1 MAKSKYTTLRNQ
13 AGGFAKTGNATD
25 ASLSDVQNETLD
37 TLKQLNVEKAK
48 GQKIDEALRDDLIKK
63 LKLYRDELKLRKEA
77 RDVVQEQVDGLD
89 EVLSIGEK
97 IKHNISK
104 VQKIS
109 SKTADGFAQMGY
121 QAASIASKIEQQAYQ
136 TKEGAKAARDGVKQM
151 ESYSSTVTKAMRE
164 FKTGKIDADQLT
176 SRIKYAGEEM
186 ESFLD
191 TLDLSNSE
199 MRELYNSIKLSSD
212 AAQNLN
218 KSFAEGK
225 QALKDMKKGIGEI
238 ASSAGSGI
246 PGVSGL
252 VSALSSI
259 GTVGMIGAIAGIT
272 LALSELVGYVRDVM
286 GIKGLSGMSK
296 VGIEMK
302 YEMAMGIASL
312 NEGLAKTT
320 MQLGQSIQLSGTM
333 KANMVKLG
341 VSADD
346 FTEATTKA
354 SNNLG
359 LMGKDAQTAG
369 ADIAMYSKRTGASA
383 DDLDKISNSFR
394 IVGDLS
400 GKSAVNTLG
409 MAESVAKTAGLPV
422 NALFKD
428 LAESSELFLQN
439 NYGNEKSMIKQ
450 VATLRVMGLA
460 AQKVLQAGQKMV
472 LNYKDS
478 IKSEMQL
485 SALMGKQIDLSRVR
499 QKFASGDTPGAMLA
513 LQEQLKGIDL
523 NKMNAFQ
530 RQSLQDATGMDMDTI
545 MKTGKGGKGG
555 KLETDQQKMVGSITN
570 LQTALIGSM
579 DKYWK
584 DGISIA
590 GLSAAAAT
598 ALWDANA
605 AKKQAEL
612 QANADKNL
620 DEAKNKL
627 GDILIAL
634 GLVLAGAAAYK
645 LAGPLLKKL
654 GTKVTTKVAGAFGRK
669 AVGEVAETGV
679 KKFSQKQILSGF
691 AGKEARDVALK
702 SAGKSAA
709 TKVATAGVKTAVK
722 TTSTLA
728 KLGKGLLKGGA
739 IGILGTAA
747 SMAGEHFGGEREAQ
761 GMQEADR
768 GKVNQGKA
776 LKAGATALEYGGYGA
791 AIGSVVPVIGTAVGG
806 AIGGV
811 IGGIKGVFDNWFSED
826 AKKQEALL
834 KEAEEKKKADAEAAK
849 LQKELGEAEKI
860 INGGEEIFRAALMA
874 QLLEVT
880 RLLDILAIEADSDF
894 TGNSQVYLD
903 GKKIT
908 SGLYNKASA
917 LYAANSQTKP

>member
-1 MAKSKYTTLRNQ
+1 MAKSKYTSLRNE
-13 AGGFAKTGNATD
+13 AGGFAKTSNATD
-25 ASLSDVQNETLD
+25 ESLGDVQRETLA

-48 GQKIDEALRDDLIKK
+48 GQKIDEALKKDLVEK
-63 LKLYRDELKLRKEA
+63 LKLYTKELKLRNDAKDLVDEEIAGSNEA
-77 RDVVQEQVDGLD
+77 
-89 EVLSIGEK
+89 LSIAK
-97 IKHNISK
+97 KMSRNQTLIRSQSN
-104 VQKIS
+104 
-109 SKTADGFAQMGY
+109 KTAQSFNAMEGLVGKIGLKLDK
-121 QAASIASKIEQQAYQ
+121 QAFK
-136 TKEGAKAARDGVKQM
+136 TKEGAAAAREANKAMG
-151 ESYSSTVTKAMRE
+151 SYGDTVTKAMRE
-164 FKTGKIDADQLT
+164 FKTGKIDADALA

-186 ESFLD
+186 DSFLD
-191 TLDLSNSE
+191 TLDLTNAE
-199 MRELYNSIKLSSD
+199 TKKLYNEM
-212 AAQNLN
+212 
-218 KSFAEGK
+218 KSVAGATHETTKAFSEGK
-225 QALKDMKKGIGEI
+225 QALKDMKKGLTDVVSE
-238 ASSAGSGI
+238 AAGGI

-252 VSALSSI
+252 ASAISMI
-259 GTVGMIGAIAGIT
+259 GTVGVVGTIFALGAAFAQLAEYLMDVYGVAGLYSKQT
-272 LALSELVGYVRDVM
+272 ETQKELNLELTKS
-286 GIKGLSGMSK
+286 INGLNRELTEQSF
-296 VGIEMK
+296 
-302 YEMAMGIASL
+302 A
-312 NEGLAKTT
+312 
-320 MQLGQSIQLSGTM
+320 LGQTIALGGQM
-333 KANMVKLG
+333 RANMAKLG
-341 VSADD
+341 VSGQEFANS
-346 FTEATTKA
+346 TKYA

-359 LMGKDAQTAG
+359 LAGKNAQEVG
-369 ADIAMYSKRTGASA
+369 ANISMMAARTGVSSDQLGNIA
-383 DDLDKISNSFR
+383 NTFR
-394 IVGDLS
+394 DIGDLS
-400 GKSAVNTLG
+400 GKAAADTLG
-409 MAESVAKTAGLPV
+409 MAESVAKTVGIPV
-422 NALFKD
+422 NAMFED

-485 SALMGKQIDLSRVR
+485 SALLGKQVDLSQVR
-499 QKFASGDTPGAMLA
+499 QKFASGDAAGAAQA
-513 LQEQLKGIDL
+513 LQQQLKGIDL
-523 NKMNAFQ
+523 NKMNMFQ
-530 RQSLQDATGMDMDTI
+530 RQALQEATGMDMDTI
-545 MKTGKGGKGG
+545 MKTGKGGKEG
-555 KLETDQQKMVGSITN
+555 KLETEQSKMAGSIVDLGNTLTN
-570 LQTALIGSM
+570 ALTKTGINIATINKTAADTFFTAKVTEAQANKRADFDKKMLDFM
-579 DKYWK
+579 DK
-584 DGISIA
+584 A
-590 GLSAAAAT
+590 
-598 ALWDANA
+598 
-605 AKKQAEL
+605 
-612 QANADKNL
+612 
-620 DEAKNKL
+620 
-627 GDILIAL
+627 LIAL
-634 GLVLAGAAAYK
+634 AALAAGTLIAGAFGK
-645 LAGPLLKKL
+645 GPMKFLGNMMKK
-654 GTKVTTKVAGAFGRK
+654 GGTKVAGAFGRK
-669 AVGEVAETGV
+669 AATEVAETGV

-768 GKVNQGKA
+768 SKVNQGKA

>member
-25 ASLSDVQNETLD
+25 ASLSDVQKETLD

-136 TKEGAKAARDGVKQM
+136 TKEGAKAAKDSVKQM

-191 TLDLSNSE
+191 TLDLSNAE

-225 QALKDMKKGIGEI
+225 QALKDMKKGLTDVVSE
-238 ASSAGSGI
+238 AAGGI

-252 VSALSSI
+252 ANAISMI
-259 GTVGMIGAIAGIT
+259 GTVGVVGTIVALGAAFAQLAEYLMDVYGVAGLYSKQT
-272 LALSELVGYVRDVM
+272 ETQKELNLELTKS
-286 GIKGLSGMSK
+286 INGLNRELTEQSF
-296 VGIEMK
+296 
-302 YEMAMGIASL
+302 A
-312 NEGLAKTT
+312 
-320 MQLGQSIQLSGTM
+320 LGQTIALGGQM
-333 KANMVKLG
+333 RANMAKLG
-341 VSADD
+341 VSGQEFANS
-346 FTEATTKA
+346 TKYA

-359 LMGKDAQTAG
+359 LAGKNAQEVG
-369 ADIAMYSKRTGASA
+369 ANISMMAARTGVSSDQLGNIA
-383 DDLDKISNSFR
+383 NTFR
-394 IVGDLS
+394 DIGDLS
-400 GKSAVNTLG
+400 GKAAADTLG
-409 MAESVAKTAGLPV
+409 MAESVAKTVGIPV
-422 NALFKD
+422 NAMFED

-485 SALMGKQIDLSRVR
+485 SALLGKQVDLSQVR
-499 QKFASGDTPGAMLA
+499 QKFASGDAAGAAQA
-513 LQEQLKGIDL
+513 LQQQLKGIDL
-523 NKMNAFQ
+523 NKMNMFQ
-530 RQSLQDATGMDMDTI
+530 RQALQDATGMDMDTI
-545 MKTGKGGKGG
+545 MKTGKGGKEG
-555 KLETDQQKMVGSITN
+555 KLETEQSKMAGSIVDLGNTLTN
-570 LQTALIGSM
+570 ALTKTGINIATINKTAA
-579 DKYWK
+579 DTFF
-584 DGISIA
+584 
-590 GLSAAAAT
+590 T
-598 ALWDANA
+598 AKVTEA
-605 AKKQAEL
+605 
-612 QANADKNL
+612 QANKRADFDKKML
-620 DEAKNKL
+620 DFFDKA
-627 GDILIAL
+627 LIAL
-634 GLVLAGAAAYK
+634 AALAGLTLLAGAFGK
-645 LAGPLLKKL
+645 GPMKFLGNMMKK
-654 GTKVTTKVAGAFGRK
+654 GGTKVAGAFGRK
-669 AVGEVAETGV
+669 AATEVAETGV
-679 KKFSQKQILSGF
+679 KKFSQKQILRGF
-691 AGKEARDVALK
+691 AGKEAKDAALK
-702 SAGKSAA
+702 TAGKATA
-709 TKVATAGVKTAVK
+709 TKVATAGVKTAAK

-747 SMAGEHFGGEREAQ
+747 SMAGDHFGGQREAA

-834 KEAEEKKKADAEAAK
+834 KEAEAKKKADAEAAK

>member
-1 MAKSKYTTLRNQ
+1 MAKSKYTSLRNE

-25 ASLSDVQNETLD
+25 ESLGDVQRETLA
-37 TLKQLNVEKAK
+37 TLKQLNVEKTK
-48 GQKIDEALRDDLIKK
+48 GQKIDEALKKDLVEK
-63 LKLYRDELKLRKEA
+63 LKLYTKELKLRKDAKDLVDEEIAGSNEA
-77 RDVVQEQVDGLD
+77 
-89 EVLSIGEK
+89 LSIAK
-97 IKHNISK
+97 KMSRNQTLIRNQSN
-104 VQKIS
+104 
-109 SKTADGFAQMGY
+109 KTAQSFNAMEGLVGKIGLKLDK
-121 QAASIASKIEQQAYQ
+121 QAFK
-136 TKEGAKAARDGVKQM
+136 TKEGAQAAREANKAMG
-151 ESYSSTVTKAMRE
+151 SYGDTVTKAMRE
-164 FKTGKIDADQLT
+164 FKTGKIDADALA

-186 ESFLD
+186 DSFLD
-191 TLDLSNSE
+191 TLDLTNAE
-199 MRELYNSIKLSSD
+199 TKKLYNEM
-212 AAQNLN
+212 
-218 KSFAEGK
+218 KSVAGATQQTTKAFSEGK
-225 QALKDMKKGIGEI
+225 QALKDMKKGLTDVVSE
-238 ASSAGSGI
+238 AAGGI

-252 VSALSSI
+252 ASAISMI
-259 GTVGMIGAIAGIT
+259 GTVGVVGTIFALGAAFAQLAEYLMDVYGVAGLYSKQT
-272 LALSELVGYVRDVM
+272 ETQKELNLELTKS
-286 GIKGLSGMSK
+286 INGLNRELTEQSF
-296 VGIEMK
+296 
-302 YEMAMGIASL
+302 A
-312 NEGLAKTT
+312 
-320 MQLGQSIQLSGTM
+320 LGQTIALGGQM
-333 KANMVKLG
+333 MANMAKLG
-341 VSADD
+341 VSGQEFANS
-346 FTEATTKA
+346 TKYV

-359 LMGKDAQTAG
+359 LAGKNAQEVG
-369 ADIAMYSKRTGASA
+369 ANISMMSARTGVSSDQLGNIA
-383 DDLDKISNSFR
+383 NTFR
-394 IVGDLS
+394 DIGDLS
-400 GKSAVNTLG
+400 GKAAADTLG
-409 MAESVAKTAGLPV
+409 MAESVAKTVGIPV
-422 NALFKD
+422 NAMFED

-485 SALMGKQIDLSRVR
+485 SALLGKQVDLSRVR

-530 RQSLQDATGMDMDTI
+530 RQALQDATGMDMDTI
-545 MKTGKGGKGG
+545 MKTGKGGKEG
-555 KLETDQQKMVGSITN
+555 KLETEQSKMAGSIVDLGNTLTKALTN
-570 LQTALIGSM
+570 TGINIATINKKAADTFFTAKVTEAQSNKRADF
-579 DKYWK
+579 DKK
-584 DGISIA
+584 MLDFF
-590 GLSAAAAT
+590 
-598 ALWDANA
+598 
-605 AKKQAEL
+605 
-612 QANADKNL
+612 DK
-620 DEAKNKL
+620 A
-627 GDILIAL
+627 LIAL
-634 GLVLAGAAAYK
+634 AALAALTLIAGAFGK
-645 LAGPLLKKL
+645 GPMKFLGNMMKK
-654 GTKVTTKVAGAFGRK
+654 GGTKVAGAFGRK
-669 AVGEVAETGV
+669 AATEVAETGV
-679 KKFSQKQILSGF
+679 KKFSQKQILRGF
-691 AGKEARDVALK
+691 AGKEAKDAALK
-702 SAGKSAA
+702 TAGKATA

-747 SMAGEHFGGEREAQ
+747 SMAGDHFGGQREAA

-834 KEAEEKKKADAEAAK
+834 KEAEAKKKADAEAAK
-849 LQKELGEAEKI
+849 LAKEQSENDKI